1 MRAIVGL
8 MLVAS
13 LSACATTG
21 QSLSNLSPVTASA
34 AVPVWTP
41 TIDWKGVNR
50 ANYEK
55 DYAECRAYADADP
68 STNGGAQARKGAMK
82 WGLGGLAVVGVATL
96 MTGGAALAALPAM
109 AAPTALYAGGAA
121 ATGGV
126 TGKTVADAKYRNT
139 IAQCLEGRGYRVLN

>member
-8 MLVAS
+8 MLVAG

-21 QSLSNLSPVTASA
+21 QSFSSSSALTSSA
-34 AVPVWTP
+34 AVPVWRP
-41 TIDWKGVNR
+41 TVDWKGVNR

-68 STNGGAQARKGAMK
+68 TTDGGAEARKGAMR
-82 WGLGGLAVVGVATL
+82 WGLGGLAVVGAATI

-126 TGKTVADAKYRNT
+126 AAKTAADARYRNT